1 MQIDVCTC
9 HVSEK
14 TEGNESVWL
23 SPMESDGTVVCGG
36 RDTDFSFQHYSFVV
50 LEFFWMCMH
59 WLSRFENSKINFLSF
74 KIATFILFWKLWGLS
89 LWEGIFVINM
99 LFFSSLTET

>member
-36 RDTDFSFQHYSFVV
+36 RDTGFSFQHYSFVV
-50 LEFFWMCMH
+50 LEFF
-59 WLSRFENSKINFLSF
+59 
-74 KIATFILFWKLWGLS
+74 
-89 LWEGIFVINM
+89 
-99 LFFSSLTET
+99 